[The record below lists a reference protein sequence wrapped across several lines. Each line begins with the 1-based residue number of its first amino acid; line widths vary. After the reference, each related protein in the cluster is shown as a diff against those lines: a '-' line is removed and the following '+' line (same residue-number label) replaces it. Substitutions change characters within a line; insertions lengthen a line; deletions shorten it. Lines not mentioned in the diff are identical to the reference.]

1 MSHLLND
8 QFACWPTGSTT
19 AALIAI
25 LHQIT
30 VMLRTNSYVTL
41 ISLDFS
47 KAFDTVRHDT
57 FAEKLSGLDIQD
69 NVYNWLINFLKDR
82 KHVTRFKGR
91 TPSSADINASF
102 VQGSGVGPSSY
113 DINASDLQPV
123 HSANR
128 LIKYADDTYLLVGS
142 EMRGASTR
150 CRLGGTQQS
159 PTECWQV

>member
-1 MSHLLND
+1 MASVQSPTQRGDFRPISISPVLSRAVERALVHEHLFPTFTTPPMSHLLND
-8 QFACWPTGSTT
+8 QFAFRPTGFTT

-82 KHVTRFKGR
+82 QHVTR
-91 TPSSADINASF
+91 
-102 VQGSGVGPSSY
+102 
-113 DINASDLQPV
+113 
-123 HSANR
+123 
-128 LIKYADDTYLLVGS
+128 
-142 EMRGASTR
+142 
-150 CRLGGTQQS
+150 
-159 PTECWQV
+159 